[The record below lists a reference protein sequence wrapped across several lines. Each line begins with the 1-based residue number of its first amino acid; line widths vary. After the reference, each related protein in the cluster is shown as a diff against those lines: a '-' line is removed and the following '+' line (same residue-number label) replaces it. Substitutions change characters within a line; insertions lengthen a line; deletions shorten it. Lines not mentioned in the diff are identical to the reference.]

1 VLPSSIA
8 YALRSNAHLARRVA
22 RCPKLSFVA
31 EHTIRTGSG
40 GVHRL
45 DAYREW
51 LADIGFKPPEI
62 HELLGDFPLKLII
75 ARKSGGRS
83 LGAASR

>member
-1 VLPSSIA
+1 
-8 YALRSNAHLARRVA
+8 
-22 RCPKLSFVA
+22 LSFVA

-51 LADIGFKPPEI
+51 QADIGFKRPEI

-75 ARKSGGRS
+75 ARKHGGRS